1 MKEEFRRQHA
11 WLAALLL
18 VLAPSVSVLH
28 AEESESEPATTPEST
43 ESEGIVAHLG
53 AATASFRFFGDIGA
67 GYDSSIDTSTGSKA
81 NFMVG
86 TFDFFATARLT
97 DSFQM
102 LTEIGAEFEPD
113 SNEVGFE
120 LERFW
125 ASWSKN
131 DAFYVKLGREHSPVS
146 HWNRRYHHGRIF
158 WPAVTQPFVA
168 RFEDGGGPLPIHQ
181 AGVEVGGTAHTRAGA
196 FGYAAVVSNGRG
208 VESTEVTNLTD
219 RTNSKAWDAGVSF
232 APSGAP
238 GLLFGLNYH
247 NDRIPSDPSDPL
259 TQAMREGI
267 ATIFG
272 ELRAGRW
279 EAMLEAVSIDHQTV
293 SSGPDFQHYSGYLQV
308 NCTFKRA
315 SPYARVDVR
324 KMALGDRFYSPANLD
339 LDRWDGI
346 VGVRIDMGNQAA
358 IKMEAGYGRSEVR
371 DILSVV
377 TKENVLFGGLSLQ
390 WFF

>member
-1 MKEEFRRQHA
+1 MGEGFRVR
-11 WLAALLL
+11 LALRAVSLLL
-18 VLAPSVSVLH
+18 LASGASVIH
-28 AEESESEPATTPEST
+28 AEEVEAEAASTSESSD
-43 ESEGIVAHLG
+43 SEGIVAHLG
-53 AATASFRFFGDIGA
+53 TVTASFRFFGDIGA
-67 GYDSSIDTSTGSKA
+67 GYDSTIDTNTGSKT
-81 NFMVG
+81 NFQTG
-86 TFDFFATARLT
+86 TFDIFTSARVT
-97 DSFQM
+97 DHLQILS
-102 LTEIGAEFEPD
+102 EIGVEFEPE

-125 ASWSKN
+125 ASWSEH
-131 DAFYVKLGREHSPVS
+131 DALYVKLGREHSPVS

-181 AGVEVGGTAHTRAGA
+181 AGVEVGGTVHSRAGA

-208 VESTEVTNLTD
+208 VVSTEVTNVSD

-232 APSGAP
+232 APSGLP
-238 GLLFGLNYH
+238 GLIFGLNYH
-247 NDRIPSDPSDPL
+247 NDRIPADPSDPL

-279 EAMLEAVSIDHQTV
+279 EAMAEAVSIDHQTV
-293 SSGPDFQHYSGYLQV
+293 SSRPDFQHYSGYLQV

-324 KMALGDRFYSPANLD
+324 KMALGDRFYSPENLD
-339 LDRWDGI
+339 LDRWDGL
-346 VGVRIDMGNQAA
+346 VGVRIDMGSQAA
-358 IKMEAGYGRSEVR
+358 IKMEGGYGRSEVR
-371 DILSVV
+371 DALSVV
-377 TKENVLFGGLSLQ
+377 TKEHVLFGGLGLQ